1 MCTSYSALHAYP
13 AVGSSRRYKGLIA
26 ELHRIIRGRA
36 SSAARGDVS
45 VSEEGSDKRLAI
57 FEGEAR
63 IGEVM
68 QGLQAIQLRPEDF
81 ASPVALQMALSRIYE
96 AVLKAFESGPKKRYI
111 AEIRFTDS
119 LGNPVTF
126 AVDLGE
132 TPPPFSK
139 NKVRARI
146 VVEIYE
152 DDEE

>member
-1 MCTSYSALHAYP
+1 M
-13 AVGSSRRYKGLIA
+13 
-26 ELHRIIRGRA
+26 
-36 SSAARGDVS
+36 
-45 VSEEGSDKRLAI
+45 SEESANKRLAI

-63 IGEVM
+63 VGEVM

-96 AVLKAFESGPKKRYI
+96 AVLKAFESGPKKRYV

-139 NKVRARI
+139 DKVKARI

-152 DDEE
+152 EE